1 MTNSAET
8 LSTAYA
14 AEICPINLRGFL
26 GSFVNMAWGIG
37 LVLSVS
43 KIGFSRTLLV

>member
-1 MTNSAET
+1 MTNDAET

-14 AEICPINLRGFL
+14 AEICPINLRGLL

-43 KIGFSRTLLV
+43 NIRFYRVSPY